1 MARSVWWQEPATAV
15 SSEALPETDKYRDRC
30 LQQPFGMSIGSPIEE
45 LGKGLKELNGF
56 ATIGRTTKSINQILQ
71 SSQELNHQSKSTDGA
86 TEGSSYICSRQWPYQ
101 ILMGREA
108 LVPLKAQC
116 PSVGECQGKETAV
129 FVWVGNS
136 LIDAMEGAWDNR
148 FWTRNQETG

>member
-1 MARSVWWQEPATAV
+1 
-15 SSEALPETDKYRDRC
+15 
-30 LQQPFGMSIGSPIEE
+30 MSIGSPIEE
-45 LGKGLKELNGF
+45 LEKGLKELNGF

-129 FVWVGNS
+129 FV
-136 LIDAMEGAWDNR
+136 
-148 FWTRNQETG
+148 